1 MNVPIADRN
10 FCNSVVLLMEIDRLA
25 RSTLYFSAIV
35 VTCSSFPLL
44 LCVIIPQLRVIYQC
58 PSLRRVAFLF
68 LFFFFFFSKSHI
80 LEDTMK
86 IVNSLKLVEC
96 DIIFYFVNINVENLH
111 VIAIIKFSRQIF
123 SFLWIRTHVN
133 DSDVKLAM
141 KRIKN

>member
-1 MNVPIADRN
+1 
-10 FCNSVVLLMEIDRLA
+10 
-25 RSTLYFSAIV
+25 
-35 VTCSSFPLL
+35 
-44 LCVIIPQLRVIYQC
+44 
-58 PSLRRVAFLF
+58 
-68 LFFFFFFSKSHI
+68 
-80 LEDTMK
+80 MK